1 MAGVV
6 RQKREYGIA
15 PIGVARTSGS
25 SQPLAQAIISGA
37 DALRER
43 YYTQAVEAAKE
54 RGARKVA
61 ELTQEQITTLDEGTK
76 EPIAMALTEGMG
88 RIEASAFRDH
98 LLSEFETS
106 INDDMASY
114 ADILMQRVSSSRNA
128 PKLFEQ
134 AFSEYAAG
142 LGEDSS
148 GFYQGVIRKYGEH
161 YLEQGRTKLKV
172 AQIARLQDE
181 AKRSKENFRAK
192 TLERAFNL
200 GAGIKSAFMDTIA
213 KSASLRPNVS
223 AQGVVG
229 AMILSEEID
238 GKEVTYAKLGVSS
251 DAGRKKFK
259 QDALAAFAQG
269 VLQSGMQNSNVA
281 LDSQKLRLYFLN
293 PNNTEL
299 YSTLSQ
305 DSKDLIESIEAI
317 TTPDNMLDY
326 IKFANENEATF
337 RSGAALGT
345 AIAADRQ
352 QAADIKK
359 AELTRGIKL
368 AEEAAEAE
376 KNLNKNQTQE
386 ALALLEDLNRVGTYK
401 NIGFSGDQQLIEGS
415 IASLNGYLTDLQFY
429 PEDNEKLKKI
439 KTEIFNARSALAAG
453 VLSKALNGINT
464 SSEAAKKRLSRI
476 KTDIENGT
484 NFNLTQFLLENNTPE
499 YEIDVI
505 LTSVNQNKTQFG
517 KILDG
522 FIEGRKLDIDQKDA
536 LKTAQLEQTFT
547 GAIEAVRQATTQDQ
561 LTNIVSDF
569 EARNQG
575 ADAKQI
581 QAKVRELQNNVNK
594 KRNELN
600 TEQFKITVKQTESD
614 DLPTNTK
621 VKRISAEGKRL
632 GQDQSVVVDNVQ
644 QILNADASNA
654 VTSTFL
660 SKFPMDSVDP
670 NQQLIILDD
679 IEQWLRGSK
688 QSLRKSSPE
697 LSNLLDDLVGKTFKV
712 AGVSVQADADSI
724 ASSVGSFRDS
734 LKASLELKEEED
746 RKLRFA
752 QNYLSKGDVPNPQ
765 EELTQRQISNVI
777 ASQVGQDVPNDLFIR
792 PEGEYTTEE
801 LQMLNIVKNNPNAM
815 PSQWKNNVAKVLTG
829 TASFAE
835 VETLMIN
842 TREFLFTPIGDEIK
856 ISAGALAA
864 LGSENASN
872 LQVLYYNYAVTDP
885 TFRQQMVTETLE
897 MFKEPVTKEMFE
909 KKTGSDSPLEYL
921 NDAGIPS
928 QLYDEFVPLVE
939 AASSVFTKSVL
950 KEFITQTYENRFAAN
965 PNTYSVF
972 TGSEIMLYSPSL
984 VFADEGEKFYEGVA
998 KMVERLS
1005 TDEDPLFFDVNATA
1019 GVDKLR
1025 EETKG
1030 IITAIPFEFFG
1041 ADVTTARTQLRGDR
1055 SRVVVVDTPN
1065 TALGV
1070 REFQLGRLLING
1082 GVEIIPNTLFND
1094 NTPEIAEAIGRIRP
1108 QSQFRLESDII
1119 EEETEETSKGA
1130 VGGQQIR
1137 TFKIKDPDE
1146 PSTAFEQ
1153 QISELSPSVLRSYSR
1168 RLLEG
1173 DTELDEGQLDFLI
1186 ETMKA
1191 NDVPIP
1197 TKVREEYFK
1206 RKGE

>member
-6 RQKREYGIA
+6 RQKREYGIK

-37 DALRER
+37 DALRDR

-61 ELTQEQITTLDEGTK
+61 QLTQEQITTLDEGTK

-114 ADILMQRVSSSRNA
+114 ADILMQRVSGSRNA

-181 AKRSKENFRAK
+181 ARQSKENFRTK
-192 TLERAFNL
+192 VLERAFNL
-200 GAGIKSAFMDTIA
+200 GVGTKSAFMDT
-213 KSASLRPNVS
+213 PNVT
-223 AQGVVG
+223 AEGAVG
-229 AMILSEEID
+229 AMILNQEIN
-238 GKEVTYAKLGVSS
+238 GKEVTYANLGVSS
-251 DAGRKKFK
+251 DAERKKFT
-259 QDALAAFAQG
+259 QDALTAFAQG
-269 VLQSGMQNSNVA
+269 RLQAGMENSNVA
-281 LDSQKLRLYFLN
+281 LDSYKLKLYFLN
-293 PNNTEL
+293 PNNKEL
-299 YSTLSQ
+299 YDSLSQ

-326 IKFANENEATF
+326 IKFANENEAIF

-345 AIAADRQ
+345 AIAADRE
-352 QAADIKK
+352 QAREIKE
-359 AELTRGIKL
+359 AELTRSIQL
-368 AEEAAEAE
+368 SEEAAEAE
-376 KNLNKNQTQE
+376 KERNRRVTQE
-386 ALALLEDLNRVGTYK
+386 ALVALEDSNAIGTYK
-401 NIGFSGDQQLIEGS
+401 KIGFSGDQQLIEGAIS
-415 IASLNGYLTDLQFY
+415 NLNNYLSDLQFY
-429 PEDNEKLKKI
+429 PEDDEKLKKT
-439 KTEIFNARSALAAG
+439 KTQILKARSDIASGL
-453 VLSKALNGINT
+453 LSIALNGINT

-476 KTDIENGT
+476 KADIENGT
-484 NFNLTQFLLENNTPE
+484 NFNLAQFLLENNTPE
-499 YEIDVI
+499 YQIDVI
-505 LTSVNQNKTQFG
+505 LTSVNQNKIEFG

-522 FIEGRKLDIDQKDA
+522 FIQGKKLDIDQKA
-536 LKTAQLEQTFT
+536 TLKTAQLQKTFT
-547 GAIEAVRQATTQDQ
+547 NALEAIRQATSSDQ
-561 LTNIVSDF
+561 LTNIVSNF
-569 EARNQG
+569 QNINKG
-575 ADAKQI
+575 AKPNELQP
-581 QAKVRELQNNVNK
+581 KLRELQNSVNK

-600 TEQFKITVKQTESD
+600 TEQFKITVKQTEGD
-614 DLPTNTK
+614 VIPINAK
-621 VKRISAEGKRL
+621 VKRISAEGRRL
-632 GQDQSVVVDNVQ
+632 GQDQSVIVDNVQ
-644 QILNADASNA
+644 QILNANASNA

-660 SKFPMDSVDP
+660 SKFPMDSVEP

-697 LSNLLDDLVGKTFKV
+697 LSNLLDDLVGETFKV

-734 LKASLELKEEED
+734 LRASLELKEEED
-746 RKLRFA
+746 RKFKFA
-752 QNYLSKGDVPNPQ
+752 QNYLSKGDVPDPQ
-765 EELTQRQISNVI
+765 EESTQRKISNVI

-792 PEGEYTTEE
+792 PQGEYSTEE

-815 PSQWKNNVAKVLTG
+815 PSQWKNNVLKVLTG

-909 KKTGSDSPLEYL
+909 LKTGSNSPLEYL
-921 NDAGIPS
+921 NDIGIPS

-950 KEFITQTYENRFAAN
+950 KEFVTQTYENRFAAN
-965 PNTYSVF
+965 ANTYSSF
-972 TGSEIMLYSPSL
+972 TGSKYMAYSPSL
-984 VFADEGEKFYEGVA
+984 VFANEGKQFYEGVA
-998 KMVERLS
+998 KMVERFS

-1019 GVDKLR
+1019 GVDELR

-1041 ADVTTARTQLRGDR
+1041 ANVTTARTQLRGDR

-1070 REFQLGRLLING
+1070 REYQLGRLLING
-1082 GVEIIPNTLFND
+1082 GIEIIPNSLFND
-1094 NTPEIAEAIGRIRP
+1094 NTPEIAEAIGRVRP
-1108 QSQFRLESDII
+1108 QSQFTLESDII
-1119 EEETEETSKGA
+1119 EEATEETSKGA
-1130 VGGQQIR
+1130 VGGQEVR

-1146 PSTAFEQ
+1146 PSTGFETR
-1153 QISELSPSVLRSYSR
+1153 ISEMSAADFRSFSAR
-1168 RLLEG
+1168 IMQ
-1173 DTELDEGQLDFLI
+1173 DTNLISKNQLDFLI

-1191 NDVPIP
+1191 RNLQIP
-1197 TKVREEYFK
+1197 KGVREEYFR